1 MSARVRPSHSY
12 STCKCG
18 TPFGRKIKRIN
29 FFWLLLLLLPLLLKW
44 YLLLDTKV
52 GSKHLRKMLK
62 YFVIKTAGSSKGCLT
77 PHPTPPLYLPLRQ
90 LRTDNYLSRARG
102 LSRRRNCCVKCF
114 ICCDEF
120 SWHCWLIWPAFVV
133 PSLLPT
139 SLAALCLSAPFSGHK
154 GCTEIK
160 SKEYAAPLLQSA
172 LCDALIVVALARGR
186 CCCCSCCCC
195 AWFLYHSRS
204 ILCAL

>member
-1 MSARVRPSHSY
+1 MVLASRHKSRLETLAKNVKIF
-12 STCKCG
+12 CNKD
-18 TPFGRKIKRIN
+18 GRQLKR
-29 FFWLLLLLLPLLLKW
+29 LLWPPPPLPL
-44 YLLLDTKV
+44 Y
-52 GSKHLRKMLK
+52 
-62 YFVIKTAGSSKGCLT
+62 
-77 PHPTPPLYLPLRQ
+77 RQ

-133 PSLLPT
+133 AAVRPRPHLLP
-139 SLAALCLSAPFSGHK
+139 SACLPPYTEHK

-172 LCDALIVVALARGR
+172 LCAPH
-186 CCCCSCCCC
+186 CCCPGQGSM
-195 AWFLYHSRS
+195 LLLSLLLL
-204 ILCAL
+204 LCLVLVP

>member
-1 MSARVRPSHSY
+1 MSPPPRSY

-29 FFWLLLLLLPLLLKW
+29 FSLLLLLPLLLKW

-62 YFVIKTAGSSKGCLT
+62 YFVIKTAGSSKGCSD
-77 PHPTPPLYLPLRQ
+77 PTPPHPSCRPLRQ

-133 PSLLPT
+133 APCCPLLPV
-139 SLAALCLSAPFSGHK
+139 CPLSPLHHK

-172 LCDALIVVALARGR
+172 LCAALIVFVVALARGR
-186 CCCCSCCCC
+186 CCSCCCC
-195 AWFLYHSRS
+195 AWFLCHSRS